1 MIADLDPVL
10 PAELLELAHRSA
22 ELYPTFVS
30 ELASEAQRDIDLR
43 DAGVIAFEEH
53 PIPESEGIRAITAEQ
68 ALALEP
74 KLAIPPD
81 PAYTMRERA
90 VDPRDLVA
98 ALIAALQKR
107 EVKIVTGEAV
117 SKILVERRPGDWC
130 AHGSW
135 FLRRTA
141 HRELRRSMGGTDRG
155 RQVADPAGEGTHGGA
170 GVSRGVSDEFPRS
183 RTEPGIAP
191 CPAVALV
198 LHHPAQ
204 QWTLRCGQHG

>member
-1 MIADLDPVL
+1 M
-10 PAELLELAHRSA
+10 
-22 ELYPTFVS
+22 
-30 ELASEAQRDIDLR
+30 R

-68 ALALEP
+68 ALSLEP

-107 EVKIVTGEAV
+107 EVKIVTGETV
-117 SKILVERRPGDWC
+117 NKILVERGRAIGVRTD
-130 AHGSW
+130 HGSHAAPRIVNCAGAW
-135 FLRRTA
+135 AAQIPGAKLPTLPVKGHMVALAFPE
-141 HRELRRSMGGTDRG
+141 ELAMSS
-155 RQVADPAGEGTHGGA
+155 Q
-170 GVSRGVSDEFPRS
+170 RS